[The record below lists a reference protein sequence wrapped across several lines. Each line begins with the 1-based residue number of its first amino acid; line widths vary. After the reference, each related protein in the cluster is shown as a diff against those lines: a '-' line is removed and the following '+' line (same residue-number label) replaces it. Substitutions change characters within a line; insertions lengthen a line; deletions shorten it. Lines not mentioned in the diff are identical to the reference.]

1 MQVSV
6 KSATGLLL
14 SCGGKGCGWPG
25 VAIRAR
31 KDEVGLGWAYR
42 TERRGREIPGEDLYK
57 SVFCK
62 DRSFIVQTN
71 TMSSMVHK

>member
-1 MQVSV
+1 MQASV

-14 SCGGKGCGWPG
+14 SCGGKGCAWPG

-62 DRSFIVQTN
+62 DPVGGAGE
-71 TMSSMVHK
+71 MA